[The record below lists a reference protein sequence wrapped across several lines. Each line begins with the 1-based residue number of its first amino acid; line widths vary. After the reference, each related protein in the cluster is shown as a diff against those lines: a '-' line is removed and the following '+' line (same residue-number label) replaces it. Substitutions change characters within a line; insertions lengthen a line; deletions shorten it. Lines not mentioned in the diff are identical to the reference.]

1 MYFEQCQYKH
11 IVCKPPPPLTP
22 PQFLEGGCWERGGAL
37 ISGGCSFWIKIK
49 LKSGICNDKKFINKN
64 SLLCHN

>member
-11 IVCKPPPPLTP
+11 IVCKPPPPTLTP

-37 ISGGCSFWIKIK
+37 ISGGVQF
-49 LKSGICNDKKFINKN
+49 LDKNQTEIWNM
-64 SLLCHN
+64 